1 MGEVNWV
8 WGGLNF
14 SFTGR
19 SRSGLGLSYLCT
31 AVFCQFL
38 WIHLVCFCTA
48 VHRERKHHSTL
59 IALPLTPA
67 MRKKIPTFPWNQIRF
82 CLNEIKVVDLYP
94 LGIYIYIYLQRNYF
108 LFIPRTTTF
117 CLRNYCVTK
126 PYLPSHWVNVNR
138 NQSHSWCTSKIKNHI
153 RITSHQFVYI
163 ILNRACLYQKHCIV
177 SEDFTVSDNIIVYKT
192 SA

>member
-1 MGEVNWV
+1 MGFERRSLCQDSREISLNSDGFQLTAGNALFLQRMEKKVMGEVNWV

-19 SRSGLGLSYLCT
+19 SRSGLGLSCLCT
-31 AVFCQFL
+31 AMFCQFL

-67 MRKKIPTFPWNQIRF
+67 MRKKIPTSPWNQIRF

-94 LGIYIYIYLQRNYF
+94 LGIYIYISSEEPFLIYSKDYLQ
-108 LFIPRTTTF
+108 LF
-117 CLRNYCVTK
+117 
-126 PYLPSHWVNVNR
+126 
-138 NQSHSWCTSKIKNHI
+138 
-153 RITSHQFVYI
+153 
-163 ILNRACLYQKHCIV
+163 A
-177 SEDFTVSDNIIVYKT
+177 
-192 SA
+192 